1 VREPLAPV
9 LDAISA
15 TTIWLGEDS
24 AAGTAT
30 RLKLVVNGWMLATT
44 SAAAEAIAL
53 SEALGLDPTLFTRTI
68 EGGGL
73 DSKFLQMKA
82 KAITDRDFT
91 ANFSAAMAAI
101 YLVTRADL
109 ETDA

>member
-9 LDAISA
+9 LDAIAA

-30 RLKLVVNGWMLATT
+30 RLKLVVNGWVLATT
-44 SAAAEAIAL
+44 STAAEAIAL

-73 DSKFLQMKA
+73 DSKFLQLKA
-82 KAITDRDFT
+82 KAITDHDFT